1 MKGMPLQHLLQSSAE
16 IATLKRVPKTPMDV
30 HATLLELL
38 ARKRQLENIIA
49 ELEELKTNDG
59 SSVRRRGRKYMPAEE
74 RQEVSQRMRRYW
86 AGRRNQQTA

>member
-1 MKGMPLQHLLQSSAE
+1 
-16 IATLKRVPKTPMDV
+16 MDL

-49 ELEELKTNDG
+49 ELEELKTSDG
-59 SSVRRRGRKYMPAEE
+59 SPSVRSRGRKYMPAEE

-86 AGRRNQQTA
+86 AGRRNEQTD